1 MILRYKLTRPVISK
15 RSFSSPF
22 GFITITAE
30 DEKITS
36 VELCKK
42 TNSVGSSKVLED
54 AAKQIDLYLKGTLPK
69 FLLPLKVSGTPFQLA
84 VWKTI
89 AKVPFGKTISY
100 GEIAAAI
107 GKPQAARAVGAAV
120 GANPTPLLV
129 GCHRVLGSSGSLTGY
144 SGGQGIK
151 TKMLLLDHEGIYYE

>member
-1 MILRYKLTRPVISK
+1 MSELAISR
-15 RSFSSPF
+15 RSFPSPF

-30 DEKITS
+30 GEKITA

-42 TNSVGSSKVLED
+42 ASSLGSSKVLEQ
-54 AAKQIDLYLKGTLPK
+54 AAKQVDLYLRGSLAR
-69 FLLPLKVSGTPFQLA
+69 FSLPLKVSGTPFQVA
-84 VWKTI
+84 VWRTI

-100 GEIAAAI
+100 GQIAEAI
-107 GKPQAARAVGAAV
+107 GKPKAARAVGAAV

-144 SGGQGIK
+144 SGGQGVK
-151 TKMLLLDHEGIYYE
+151 TKVLLLEHEGIEYV

>member
-1 MILRYKLTRPVISK
+1 MSESLISR
-15 RSFSSPF
+15 RSFPSPF

-42 TNSVGSSKVLED
+42 ANYVGFSKVLED
-54 AAKQIDLYLKGTLPK
+54 AAKQLDLYVKGTLPK
-69 FLLPLKVSGTPFQLA
+69 FRLPLKVSGTPFQLA
-84 VWKTI
+84 VWKAI

-129 GCHRVLGSSGSLTGY
+129 GCHRVLGSNGSLTGY

-151 TKMLLLDHEGIYYE
+151 TKKLLLDHEGIDYE

>member
-1 MILRYKLTRPVISK
+1 MSELAISR
-15 RSFSSPF
+15 RSFPSPF

-30 DEKITS
+30 GGKITA

-42 TNSVGSSKVLED
+42 ASSFGSSKVLD
-54 AAKQIDLYLKGTLPK
+54 QAAKQLDLYLKGSLDRFT
-69 FLLPLKVSGTPFQLA
+69 LPLKVSGTPFQVA
-84 VWKTI
+84 VWRTI

-100 GEIAAAI
+100 GQIAEAI
-107 GKPQAARAVGAAV
+107 GKPKAARAVGAAV

-144 SGGQGIK
+144 SGGQGVK
-151 TKMLLLDHEGIYYE
+151 TKVLLLEHEGIEYV

>member
-1 MILRYKLTRPVISK
+1 MSESAISR
-15 RSFSSPF
+15 RSFPSPF
-22 GFITITAE
+22 GYITITAE
-30 DEKITS
+30 AEKITA

-42 TNSVGSSKVLED
+42 ATSVGSSKVLSE
-54 AAKQIDLYLKGTLPK
+54 AAKQIELYLNGSLPR
-69 FLLPLKVSGTPFQLA
+69 FSLPLKVSGTPFQLA

-89 AKVPFGKTISY
+89 AKVPFGNTVSY
-100 GEIAAAI
+100 GEIATAI

-151 TKMLLLDHEGIYYE
+151 TKKLLLDHESIEFKQ

>member
-1 MILRYKLTRPVISK
+1 MSESAISR

-30 DEKITS
+30 AEKITA

-42 TNSVGSSKVLED
+42 ANSLGSSKVLEQ
-54 AAKQIDLYLKGTLPK
+54 AAKQIDLYLKGSLPK
-69 FLLPLKVSGTPFQLA
+69 FSLPLKVSGTPFQLA
-84 VWKTI
+84 VWKAI
-89 AKVPFGKTISY
+89 AKVPFGKTVSY
-100 GEIAAAI
+100 GEIAKAI
-107 GKPQAARAVGAAV
+107 GKPQASRAVGAAV

-129 GCHRVLGSSGSLTGY
+129 GCHRVLGSNGSLTGY

-151 TKMLLLDHEGIYYE
+151 TKKLLLDHEGIEHE

>member
-1 MILRYKLTRPVISK
+1 MSESAISR
-15 RSFSSPF
+15 RSFPSPF

-30 DEKITS
+30 AEKITA

-42 TNSVGSSKVLED
+42 ANSFGSSKVLEQ
-54 AAKQIDLYLKGTLPK
+54 AAKQIDLYLKGSLPK
-69 FLLPLKVSGTPFQLA
+69 FSLPLKVSGTPFQLA
-84 VWKTI
+84 VWKQI
-89 AKVPFGKTISY
+89 AKVPFGKPISY
-100 GEIAAAI
+100 GEIADAI

-129 GCHRVLGSSGSLTGY
+129 GCHRVLGSNRSITGY

-151 TKMLLLDHEGIYYE
+151 TKKLLLDHEGIEYA

>member
-1 MILRYKLTRPVISK
+1 MRNEATSR
-15 RSFSSPF
+15 RSFPTPF
-22 GFITITAE
+22 GFITVTAE

-42 TNSVGSSKVLED
+42 ANSLGSSKVLDD
-54 AAKQIDLYLKGTLPK
+54 AAKQIDLYLKGSLSR
-69 FLLPLKVSGTPFQLA
+69 FNLPLKVSGTPFQLA
-84 VWKTI
+84 VWKAI

-100 GEIAAAI
+100 GEIAASI
-107 GKPQAARAVGAAV
+107 GKPLAARAVGAAV

-129 GCHRVLGSSGSLTGY
+129 GCHRVLGSNGSLTGY

-151 TKMLLLDHEGIYYE
+151 TKKLLLNFEGIDYD

>member
-1 MILRYKLTRPVISK
+1 MSESAISR
-15 RSFSSPF
+15 RSFPSPF
-22 GFITITAE
+22 GYITITAE
-30 DEKITS
+30 AEKITA

-42 TNSVGSSKVLED
+42 ANSVGSSKVLTD
-54 AAKQIDLYLKGTLPK
+54 AAKQIDLYLRGSLPK
-69 FLLPLKVSGTPFQLA
+69 FSLPLKVFGTPFQLA

-89 AKVPFGKTISY
+89 ATVPFGKTISY
-100 GEIAAAI
+100 GEIATAL

-129 GCHRVLGSSGSLTGY
+129 GCHRVLGSSGSITGY

-151 TKMLLLDHEGIYYE
+151 TKKLLLDHESIEFKK

>member
-1 MILRYKLTRPVISK
+1 MGESAISR
-15 RSFSSPF
+15 RSFPSPF

-42 TNSVGSSKVLED
+42 ANSVGSSKVLED
-54 AAKQIDLYLKGTLPK
+54 AAKQLDLYLKGNLPK
-69 FLLPLKVSGTPFQLA
+69 FSLPLKVSGTPFQLA
-84 VWKTI
+84 VWKAI

-100 GEIAAAI
+100 GEIAKSI
-107 GKPQAARAVGAAV
+107 GKPQAVRAVGAAV
-120 GANPTPLLV
+120 GANPTPLVV
-129 GCHRVLGSSGSLTGY
+129 GCHRVLGSNGSLTGY

-151 TKMLLLDHEGIYYE
+151 TKKLLLDHEGIDYE

>member
-1 MILRYKLTRPVISK
+1 MSESAISR
-15 RSFSSPF
+15 RSFPSPF
-22 GFITITAE
+22 GYITITAE
-30 DEKITS
+30 AEKITA

-42 TNSVGSSKVLED
+42 ANSVGSSKVLSE
-54 AAKQIDLYLKGTLPK
+54 AAKQFELYLNGSLPR
-69 FLLPLKVSGTPFQLA
+69 FSLPLKVSGTPFQLA

-89 AKVPFGKTISY
+89 AKVPFGKTVSY
-100 GEIAAAI
+100 GEIATAI
-107 GKPQAARAVGAAV
+107 GRPQAARAVGAAV

-151 TKMLLLDHEGIYYE
+151 TKRLLLDHESIEFKQ

>member
-1 MILRYKLTRPVISK
+1 MSESIISR
-15 RSFSSPF
+15 RSFPSPF

-42 TNSVGSSKVLED
+42 ANSLGSSNVLED
-54 AAKQIDLYLKGTLPK
+54 AAKQLDLYLEGNLPK
-69 FLLPLKVSGTPFQLA
+69 FSLPLKVSGTPFQLA
-84 VWKTI
+84 VWKAI

-100 GEIAAAI
+100 GEIAKSI
-107 GKPQAARAVGAAV
+107 GKPQAVRAVGAAV
-120 GANPTPLLV
+120 GANPTPLVV
-129 GCHRVLGSSGSLTGY
+129 GCHRGLGSNGSLTGY

-151 TKMLLLDHEGIYYE
+151 TKKLLLDHEGIDYE

>member
-1 MILRYKLTRPVISK
+1 MGESVISR
-15 RSFSSPF
+15 RSFPSPF

-42 TNSVGSSKVLED
+42 ANSVGSSKVLED
-54 AAKQIDLYLKGTLPK
+54 AAKQLDLYLKGNLPK
-69 FLLPLKVSGTPFQLA
+69 FSLPLKVPGTPFQLA
-84 VWKTI
+84 VWKAI
-89 AKVPFGKTISY
+89 AKVPFGKAISY
-100 GEIAAAI
+100 GEIAKSI
-107 GKPQAARAVGAAV
+107 GKPQAARAVGSAV

-151 TKMLLLDHEGIYYE
+151 TKKLLLDHEGIDYE

>member
-1 MILRYKLTRPVISK
+1 MTESVISR
-15 RSFSSPF
+15 RSFPSPF

-42 TNSVGSSKVLED
+42 ANSVGSSKVLED
-54 AAKQIDLYLKGTLPK
+54 AAKQLDLYLKGNLPK
-69 FLLPLKVSGTPFQLA
+69 FHLPLKVLGTPFQLA
-84 VWKTI
+84 VWKAI

-107 GKPQAARAVGAAV
+107 GKPQAARAVGVAV

-129 GCHRVLGSSGSLTGY
+129 GCHRVLGSNGSLTGY

-151 TKMLLLDHEGIYYE
+151 TKKLLLDHEGIDYE